1 MKSTYLILG
10 ASSDTCISYLEHL
23 DKKGESCHIIAFCYS
38 SPERLDDLQFENITI
53 QTIVCDLSNSKALEK
68 RVSELIESDVNITH
82 VLHFAAGKLI
92 YEKASKFSAERLTE
106 NFRIQVCAIAIV
118 LKYVLP
124 KMKKQKFG
132 RVVLTTSSCTIGTPP
147 KYMSEYTIVKYAL
160 VGLIKSYAEEYFGK
174 NVTVNGIAPAM
185 METRF
190 WNEVSPH
197 IAELNRNVQ
206 PQKKCIPPQEIHACI
221 DYLCSESA
229 SFVTGENINLSGGQ
243 VM

>member
-1 MKSTYLILG
+1 MESNYLILG
-10 ASSDTCISYLEHL
+10 ASSDTALSYIKHL
-23 DKKGESCHIIAFCYS
+23 DESGKKCHIIAFCYS
-38 SPERLDDLQFENITI
+38 SSERIEALKLDNITI
-53 QTIVCDLSNSKALEK
+53 QTVICDLGDCEAVEKTITGIMESNV
-68 RVSELIESDVNITH
+68 RITH

-92 YEKASKFSAERLTE
+92 YEKAGKFSYERLNE
-106 NFRIQVCAIAIV
+106 NFRIQVCAIAII

-124 KMKKQKFG
+124 AMKKQKFG
-132 RVVLTTSSCTIGTPP
+132 RVVITTSSCTIGAPP
-147 KYMSEYTIVKYAL
+147 KYMSEYTMIKYAL
-160 VGLIKSYAEEYFGK
+160 VGLIKSYAVEYFGK

-190 WNEVSPH
+190 WDTVSPH
-197 IAELNRNVQ
+197 IAELNKSVQ
-206 PQKKCIPPQEIHACI
+206 PCKQCISPNEVNECI